1 MYTMNKTLALMKAS
15 RKTPIFFLQPE
26 SQFIKL
32 AFPKLFFKNKTLS
45 QTPIKK
51 PKQPTGISKH
61 YTHFQTE
68 VVLSFNI
75 NLLNLVKASYQSK
88 AERTRG
94 GTLHS
99 VWLKQR
105 IKMLCK

>member
-1 MYTMNKTLALMKAS
+1 MKAS
-15 RKTPIFFLQPE
+15 RKTLIFFPLKPE
-26 SQFIKL
+26 SQLIKL
-32 AFPKLFFKNKTLS
+32 AFPKLFFKNKNYHKPQL
-45 QTPIKK
+45 KK

-75 NLLNLVKASYQSK
+75 NLLNLVKASHQSK
-88 AERTRG
+88 AEGTRG

-105 IKMLCK
+105 IKTLCK